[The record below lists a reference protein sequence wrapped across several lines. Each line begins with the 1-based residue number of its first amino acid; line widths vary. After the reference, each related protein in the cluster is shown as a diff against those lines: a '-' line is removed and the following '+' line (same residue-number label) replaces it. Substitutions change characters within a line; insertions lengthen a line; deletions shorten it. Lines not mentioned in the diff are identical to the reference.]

1 MTQDTL
7 MIEDLSSATA
17 TKKDYILMYVDDVA
31 RLTETRASKAR
42 LCYCDDCEYCDT
54 IYNSLEEIIDDNESF
69 CHDASETRVFT
80 NTHIVFIVDHI
91 DLTETQALAIAN
103 VRSYLNRSLD
113 TMSRCLIDRHARVS
127 DIHLYC

>member
-1 MTQDTL
+1 MTKDTL
-7 MIEDLSSATA
+7 NVEDLSSTTA
-17 TKKDYILMYVDDVA
+17 TKKDFILMHIADMG
-31 RLTETRASKAR
+31 RLTETRALKAR

-54 IYNSLEEIIDDNESF
+54 IYNSLDEVIDD
-69 CHDASETRVFT
+69 CLDASETRVFT